1 MPLPFALNHVNLWLI
16 EERDGY
22 TLVDCGYGDAT
33 TRAHWQQLFV
43 TTLQDRP
50 LSHIVATHCHP
61 DHLGNAA
68 WLAAHF
74 GCDIA
79 MTQGEYLAAHA
90 LIDGRAGLGQADVR
104 SHPIEV
110 PGFSREIALLRRK
123 GSALHPSAET
133 FIDTL
138 LKTAHRA

>member
-33 TRAHWQQLFV
+33 TRAHWQQHFS
-43 TTLQDRP
+43 TTFLTRP
-50 LSHIVATHCHP
+50 IRRIVATHCHP

-74 GCDIA
+74 DCGVA
-79 MTQGEYLAAHA
+79 MTQGEFLAAHA
-90 LIDGRAGLGQADVR
+90 
-104 SHPIEV
+104 
-110 PGFSREIALLRRK
+110 
-123 GSALHPSAET
+123 
-133 FIDTL
+133 
-138 LKTAHRA
+138 